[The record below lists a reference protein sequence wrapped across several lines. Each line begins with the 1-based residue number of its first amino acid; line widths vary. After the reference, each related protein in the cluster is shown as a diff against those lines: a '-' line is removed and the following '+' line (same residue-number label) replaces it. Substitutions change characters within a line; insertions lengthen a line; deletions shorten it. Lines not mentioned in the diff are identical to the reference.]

1 MARKKTTK
9 RKARKNIPLGVA
21 HIHTTFNNTIVTI
34 TDVDGNAIAWSSAG
48 ALGFKGSRKSTPY
61 AAQMSAEA
69 VAKTA
74 MDNGMIKVEVSVKG
88 PGPGREAA
96 IRSLQAAGLEIT
108 AIRDVTPV
116 PHNGCRPPKR
126 STWIILR
133 RVTCERIKV

>member
-1 MARKKTTK
+1 MAKKKTTK
-9 RKARKNIPLGVA
+9 RKVRKNIPLGVA

-34 TDVDGNAIAWSSAG
+34 SDMDGNAIAWSSAG
-48 ALGFKGSRKSTPY
+48 ALGFKGSKKSTPY

-108 AIRDVTPV
+108 AIKDVTPV

-126 STWIILR
+126 PR
-133 RVTCERIKV
+133 G

>member
-1 MARKKTTK
+1 MAKKKTTK
-9 RKARKNIPLGVA
+9 RKVRKNIPLGVA

-34 TDVDGNAIAWSSAG
+34 TDIDGNAIAWSSAG
-48 ALGFKGSRKSTPY
+48 ALGFKGSKKSTPY

-108 AIRDVTPV
+108 AIKDVTPV

-126 STWIILR
+126 PR
-133 RVTCERIKV
+133 G